1 MPEETKN
8 LKKYRIAVIVQSI
21 LIAALLLTIAV
32 LLLVFLNEKPE
43 AEPAVLVED
52 MTEHKTPTEAQASEG
67 FYRMNGKKIYFDD
80 PVYGD
85 IYLPVYADV
94 PACTYAQENVI
105 RRNGM
110 TYYLEDG
117 GITSFFG
124 IDVSAHQKEIDW
136 ETVKAAGVDFAM
148 IRLGYRG
155 YGSGELVPDENFDKN
170 VQGALDAGIDV
181 GVYFFSQAI
190 NEKEAVEEAKMT
202 IAMLGDYDITYPVV
216 YDWEVI
222 TGDKARTDNIKVEM
236 LTKCAVAFC
245 DTIKE
250 AGFTPMVYQNKRT
263 SLFKLALPD
272 IAQYDFW
279 LAEYGDEATFYYNY
293 DMWQYTDEGRVP
305 GIEGDVDLN
314 ICFTDYAGKG
324 N

>member
-1 MPEETKN
+1 MPEETNN
-8 LKKYRIAVIVQSI
+8 LKKYRVAVIVQSVI
-21 LIAALLLTIAV
+21 IAALLLTVAGMLI
-32 LLLVFLNEKPE
+32 LLLQKPE
-43 AEPAVLVED
+43 AEPAVLIEDATEPTVEENS
-52 MTEHKTPTEAQASEG
+52 TESEG
-67 FYRMNGKKIYFDD
+67 FYRMNGKKIYFND

-94 PACTYAQENVI
+94 PACAYAQENVI

-124 IDVSAHQKEIDW
+124 IDVSAHQKDIDW

-190 NEKEAVEEAKMT
+190 TEKEAVEEANMT
-202 IAMLGDYDITYPVV
+202 IAMLGDYEITYPVV

-222 TGDKARTDNIKVEM
+222 TGDKARTDNIAVEM

-245 DTIKE
+245 DTIEE

-293 DMWQYTDEGRVP
+293 DMWQYTDEGRIP

-314 ICFTDYAGKG
+314 ICFTDYANKE